1 MVRQSVMTL
10 LLIVASLM
18 AAWPVAAARQVELD
32 VILLV
37 DTSVS
42 LDDELRVL
50 CGGIEELVADVEER
64 GAAVNVVTLGIAETR
79 DCASERVTGLVP
91 EGQIQ
96 SKEDWGP
103 AVADLAHHYEW
114 TPDATRLVIPLS
126 DEGPLRGDP
135 VDDEDKE
142 AIKQVIQAARDNEVM
157 VSPLLGNNYN
167 SDVEPLAHDLARKTG
182 GQVFATQNPDD
193 DLLDGLR
200 DLVLAAAERGR
211 RATELLKAVPTPRD
225 VVFEG
230 AVVSAN
236 LVLALL
242 LTVVLGVASAVRENT
257 QAAFQASRLGQLWA
271 VALDAGQ
278 AAEEWTS
285 PMGWSRAPTRSQ
297 RLTMLAPW
305 VLLLVLLALVGIFLQ
320 PDINPLSWR
329 GLGLWLRMLLALVL
343 VSLIYEGGQYWIAR
357 WSSMAPMLRVRP
369 GALLASV
376 AGVMLSRAAGFVPG
390 YFYTRLAV
398 CTASPEGMEDD
409 LPLQHWSQVSLFGL
423 ALVGA
428 AGLSM
433 WMLTL
438 PTSLL
443 NDFVE
448 GITVLKPLTGLLSGL
463 VEALQ
468 GFFLIGFFVAWQTLF
483 FELLPLQSS
492 AGAVLYRR
500 NRLMWAASAFA
511 VLFVLLHTLLN
522 PLGAS
527 DELLENRGLVLL
539 LLSLFL
545 YSALAVAR
553 WLYFA
558 RRSLGEEAVSRATH
572 ESWEQD
578 QLTAVMAI
586 SLIVIWTL
594 GVCYGLVRVALGWL
608 G

>member
-1 MVRQSVMTL
+1 MITL
-10 LLIVASLM
+10 LLVVVSLL

-42 LDDELRVL
+42 LDDELQVL
-50 CGGIEELVADVEER
+50 CGGIEELVADVKER
-64 GAAVNVVTLGIAETR
+64 GAVVNVVTLGIAETR
-79 DCASERVTGLVP
+79 DCASARVTGLVP

-103 AVADLAHHYEW
+103 AVAALARHYEW

-142 AIKQVIQAARDNEVM
+142 AIKQVIQIAQDNEVM
-157 VSPLLGNNYN
+157 VSPLLGSDYN
-167 SDVEPLAHDLARKTG
+167 SDVEPLARDLARKTG
-182 GQVFATQNPDD
+182 GQVFATQDPDD

-200 DLVLAAAERGR
+200 DLLLAAAERGR

-271 VALDAGQ
+271 MALDAGQ
-278 AAEEWTS
+278 AAEQWTS
-285 PMGWSRAPTRSQ
+285 PMGWSRAPTRTQ

-305 VLLLVLLALVGIFLQ
+305 GLLLVLLALVGVFLQ
-320 PDINPLSWR
+320 PDLNPLSWR
-329 GLGLWLRMLLALVL
+329 GLGLWLRMLLALAL

-357 WSSMAPMLRVRP
+357 WSSMTPVLHVRP

-376 AGVMLSRAAGFVPG
+376 AGVVLSRVAGFVPG

-398 CTASPEGMEDD
+398 CTAAPEGMEDD
-409 LPLQHWSQVSLFGL
+409 LPPQHWSQVSLFGL
-423 ALVGA
+423 ALLGA
-428 AGLSM
+428 VGLSM
-433 WMLTL
+433 WVLTL

-448 GITVLKPLTGLLSGL
+448 GITVFKALAGVLSGL

-468 GFFLIGFFVAWQTLF
+468 SFFLIGFFVAWQTLF
-483 FELLPLQSS
+483 FELLPLQFS

-500 NRLMWAASAFA
+500 SRLMWAASAFV
-511 VLFVLLHTLLN
+511 VLFVFLHTLLN

-545 YSALAVAR
+545 YSALAVVR

-558 RRSLGEEAVSRATH
+558 RRSLGEEALSSPTH

>member
-1 MVRQSVMTL
+1 MVRQSVITL
-10 LLIVASLM
+10 LLIVVGLL
-18 AAWPVAAARQVELD
+18 AACPVAAARQVELE

-64 GAAVNVVTLGIAETR
+64 GTVVNVVVLGIAETR
-79 DCASERVTGLVP
+79 DCASAHVSGLVP

-96 SKEDWGP
+96 GKEDWGP
-103 AVADLAHHYEW
+103 AVADLARHYDW
-114 TPDATRLVIPLS
+114 MPDAARLLIPLS

-135 VDDEDKE
+135 VDEGDKE
-142 AIKQVIQAARDNEVM
+142 AIKQAIQAAQDNAVM
-157 VSPLLGNNYN
+157 VSPLLGSDYN
-167 SDVEPLAHDLARKTG
+167 SDVEPLARDLARKTG
-182 GQVFATQNPDD
+182 GQVFATQDPDD

-200 DLVLAAAERGR
+200 DLILAAAKRGH
-211 RATELLKAVPTPRD
+211 RATELLKAIPTPRD

-230 AVVSAN
+230 SVVSAN

-242 LTVVLGVASAVRENT
+242 LTVVLGVASAVRENA
-257 QAAFQASRLGQLWA
+257 QAAFDASRMGQLWA
-271 VALDAGQ
+271 VALDTGQ
-278 AAEEWTS
+278 AAEQWTS

-297 RLTMLAPW
+297 RLMTLAPW
-305 VLLLVLLALVGIFLQ
+305 GLLLVLLALVGIFLQ
-320 PDINPLSWR
+320 PDLNPLSWR
-329 GLGLWLRMLLALVL
+329 GMGLGLRMLLALVL
-343 VSLIYEGGQYWIAR
+343 VSLICEGGQYWIAR
-357 WSSMAPMLRVRP
+357 WSGMTPVLRVRP

-376 AGVMLSRAAGFVPG
+376 AGVVLSRVAGFVPG

-398 CTASPEGMEDD
+398 CGPSPEEMDDD
-409 LPLQHWSQVSLFGL
+409 LPPPHWSQVSLFGL
-423 ALVGA
+423 VLVGA
-428 AGLSM
+428 VGLSM
-433 WMLTL
+433 WVLTL

-448 GITVLKPLTGLLSGL
+448 GITVLKALTGVLSGL

-468 GFFLIGFFVAWQTLF
+468 GFFLLGFFVAWQTLF

-500 NRLMWAASAFA
+500 NRLMWAASAFV
-511 VLFVLLHTLLN
+511 VLWVFLHVLLN

-527 DELLENRGLVLL
+527 GELLENKGLVLL

-558 RRSLGEEAVSRATH
+558 RRSLGEETISHSTRESR
-572 ESWEQD
+572 EQD

-594 GVCYGLVRVALGWL
+594 GVCYGLVRVVLGWL